1 MRVLVLQNKI
11 VEYRVPVYNKM
22 AESCELTVAYDGED
36 CTKSLCQFNII
47 KLPYRQL
54 GPLRFYG
61 KSFYRMCREYDVVMT
76 VTNLRCVDWWFNVF
90 TKRRYKFIPWTIGFQ
105 CGYDHPYD
113 VQRKHN
119 LTDGFLNQIFRKSD
133 AIVLYMEKSKEF
145 WKNYPHILQKSFV
158 ANNTVEV
165 LHADFSPTGRKDIIF
180 VGSLYPGKGV
190 DKLLDSY
197 NRVIKP
203 HTSNSCKLHIVGNG
217 SEYDKIQEYIKQHG
231 LTDQVIM
238 HGAIYDEKV
247 LSELWSKCLACISPT
262 QAGLS
267 VPKSMGYGVPFVTRR
282 DAITGGELYHITDRE
297 NGWLYD
303 KDEELDSILCT
314 AIDSPEVFT
323 QMGKE
328 AYDYYWNHATTD
340 MMAQNIMD
348 ACQSCY
354 K

>member
-1 MRVLVLQNKI
+1 MKVLVLQNKI

-22 AESCELTVAYDGED
+22 AESCELTVAYDEAD
-36 CTKSLCQFNII
+36 CSKSYCRFSKL
-47 KLPYRQL
+47 KLPYRKL
-54 GPLRFYG
+54 GSLRFYG
-61 KSFYRMCREYDVVMT
+61 RSFYRMCRKYDVVMT
-76 VTNLRCVDWWFNVF
+76 VTNLRCVDWWLNVF
-90 TKRRYKFIPWTIGFQ
+90 TKRNYKFIPWTIGFQ
-105 CGYDHPYD
+105 CGYNHPYD
-113 VQRKHN
+113 VLRKHN
-119 LTDGFLNQIFRKSD
+119 VTDWLLYQIFRKSD

-145 WKNYPHILQKSFV
+145 WKKYPHIQQKSFV
-158 ANNTVEV
+158 ANNTVEA
-165 LHADFSPTGRKDIIF
+165 LHIDFNPMGRKDLIF

-197 NRVIKP
+197 SKVIKL
-203 HTSNSCKLHIVGNG
+203 HKSSSCKLHIVGNG
-217 SEYDKIQEYIKQHG
+217 SEYENIQEYIKVHS

-238 HGAIYDEKV
+238 HGAIYDEKQ
-247 LSELWSKCLACISPT
+247 LSELWCKCLACISPT

-282 DAITGGELYHITDRE
+282 DAITGGELYHISDKE

-303 KDEELDSILCT
+303 KDEELDRILNT
-314 AIDSPEVFT
+314 AISHPDVMLR
-323 QMGKE
+323 MGEK
-328 AYDYYWNHATTD
+328 AYNYYWNHATTD